1 MTGKPAHSSQIFRPD
16 IGYGAIF
23 EAARILNAFRETLA
37 GEPHLTFNPGARSSA
52 EQRPSST

>member
-1 MTGKPAHSSQIFRPD
+1 MTGKPAHSSQIFRSD

-37 GEPHLTFNPGARSSA
+37 GEPHLTFNPALVVGGTTA
-52 EQRPSST
+52 EVE